1 MKELVIAMLLVASFS
16 APAHAWTGNT
26 GVTAELEF
34 VAETQIPGAN
44 QENMSLC
51 YVTRNFRVLGYALT
65 SDIQRYALSDD
76 NCLTADR
83 PFSSDQMVT
92 AQSLDLIAPDIPAVA
107 RNDFE
112 RNLRTYGLLLAVVLG
127 LFAVI
132 WRRVKSLLGYDLKAP
147 MRKKVS
153 LQILSVMCHAAK
165 CDGLV
170 DSAELTLISRTARR
184 LTRRSYPTADIIR
197 MADHVDLDLDTNDYI
212 AFGKGLRD
220 REKDVMMHAAL
231 LITMANGRLLPAEHE
246 FVTELAHGLGIPGE
260 DFRRVM
266 NAVLDDMDSN
276 AVTL

>member
-1 MKELVIAMLLVASFS
+1 MKKLVIALLLVACFS
-16 APAHAWTGNT
+16 VPAHALTGKT
-26 GVTAELEF
+26 GLTTDLEF
-34 VAETQIPGAN
+34 LAETKIPGAN

-51 YVTRNFRVLGYALT
+51 YVTQSFRILGYALT
-65 SDIQRYALSDD
+65 SDVQRYALSDD

-83 PFSSDQMVT
+83 PFSTDQMVT
-92 AQSLDLIAPDIPAVA
+92 AQSLDLISSEISAVA
-107 RNDFE
+107 RNGFE
-112 RNLRTYGLLLAVVLG
+112 RNLKTYGLLLAVVLG

-147 MRKKVS
+147 MRKKAS

-170 DSAELTLISRTARR
+170 GSAELTLISRTARR
-184 LTRRSYPTADIIR
+184 LTRRSFPTPDIIR
-197 MADHVDLDLDTNDYI
+197 LSDHVDLDLDTNDYI

-231 LITMANGRLLPAEHE
+231 LITMADGRMLPAEYE
-246 FVTELAHGLGIPGE
+246 FVTQLAYGLGMPGE

-266 NAVLDDMDSN
+266 NAVLADLDNN
-276 AVTL
+276 AATP